1 MNQVTKE
8 YGNMVQGLQGTIREL
23 EVKLKNLT
31 ECADLMAEC
40 LDNANHSEQGFRV
53 AMEALR
59 RYLTW
64 KEQR

>member
-1 MNQVTKE
+1 
-8 YGNMVQGLQGTIREL
+8 MVQGLQGTIREL
-23 EVKLKNLT
+23 ETKIKNLT

-59 RYLTW
+59 KYLAL
-64 KEQR
+64 KQRLK